1 MRAATWVMWLVA
13 WSCSQE
19 AAAGEVEAGSDPQ
32 ALLSGAG
39 AAFQAG
45 LKSRDEHEPTQA
57 RRHFAE
63 SARLLAQLH
72 RAGFGN
78 AASLWQQGNAE
89 VLADLVPQAILSY
102 HRGLRLAPNHGA
114 LRDHLDAARALVTYP
129 TATDLGRPPGDSWPP
144 GLPRPTAE
152 SFLALAWL
160 GYALALAAATRWLMT
175 RRPTWLKRSLV
186 VGLLTLVLAGGWLW
200 QNACEHREEE
210 QPLVVI
216 AADDVPLYG
225 GNSENYPRHAD
236 LPLLSRG
243 LEARRLH
250 QRGDWLQ
257 IQFASGT
264 TGWVQKQQVLV
275 DEP

>member
-1 MRAATWVMWLVA
+1 MHAATWVMWLLA
-13 WSCSQE
+13 WSGGQDGV
-19 AAAGEVEAGSDPQ
+19 GEESGE
-32 ALLSGAG
+32 ALLNRAE

-45 LKSRDEHEPTQA
+45 LKSRDEPGPA

-72 RAGFGN
+72 RAGCGD
-78 AASLWQQGNAE
+78 AASFLQQGNAE
-89 VLADLVPQAILSY
+89 LLADLVPQAILSY
-102 HRGLRLAPNHGA
+102 HRGLRLAPNNGA

-129 TATDLGRPPGDSWPP
+129 RATDLGRPPVDSWPP
-144 GLPRPTAE
+144 ALPRPTAE
-152 SFLALAWL
+152 LFLALAWL
-160 GYALALAAATRWLMT
+160 GYALTLVAATRWLMT
-175 RRPTWLKRSLV
+175 RWPAWLIRSLV
-186 VGLLTLVLAGGWLW
+186 VGLLTLVLAGGWFW
-200 QNACEHREEE
+200 QGARERWEKE

-216 AADDVPLYG
+216 AADDVGFYG
-225 GNSENYPRHAD
+225 GNSESYPRHAD
-236 LPLLSRG
+236 LPTLSLG

-264 TGWVQKQQVLV
+264 IGWVQKQQVLV